1 MATKSTRKKISSKD
15 KKSLIN
21 KLDKITSNVAKK
33 GVYVVSKIEDYYVIK
48 EGFSAKNVLVYF
60 PTKSS
65 AEGVCVRLNRQNTQK
80 KTIQKIKFDSAQR
93 KVNRLMDYF
102 NEAKFYRATLHS
114 KKTDTFQKEVAWV
127 RLSETVSKIKYAN
140 QEVANLF

>member
-33 GVYVVSKIEDYYVIK
+33 GVYVVSKIEEYYVIK

-60 PTKSS
+60 PTKSL
-65 AEGVCVRLNRQNTQK
+65 AESVCVRLNRQNTQK
-80 KTIQKIKFDSAQR
+80 KTPQRIKFDSAQQ
-93 KVNRLMDYF
+93 KINRLMDYF
-102 NEAKFYRATLHS
+102 NEAKFYRATIHS
-114 KKTDTFQKEVAWV
+114 NNTDTFQKEVAWV
-127 RLSETVSKIKYAN
+127 RLSETVSKIKFAN